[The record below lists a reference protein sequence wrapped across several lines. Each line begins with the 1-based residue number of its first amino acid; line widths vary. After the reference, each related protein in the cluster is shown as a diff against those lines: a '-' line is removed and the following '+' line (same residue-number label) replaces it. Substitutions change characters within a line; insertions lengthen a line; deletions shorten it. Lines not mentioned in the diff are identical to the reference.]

1 MSEQGDSEGGGPAK
15 ITADDEYK
23 LEVNG
28 FRCPDAFLT
37 QFTPLE
43 FEEVGIDQ
51 RLNYITFPHLFI
63 LIAGG

>member
-1 MSEQGDSEGGGPAK
+1 MSEQDDSEDGGPAK
-15 ITADDEYK
+15 ITADEDYK

-43 FEEVGIDQ
+43 FEEVRFI
-51 RLNYITFPHLFI
+51 RLFD
-63 LIAGG
+63 LIAS